1 MLKDPP
7 LLTVRRMW
15 QRPDAFTLGRLKGVQ
30 TGQAVDAMQGRGA
43 LDAAIKAIDPANAFF
58 LGTAL
63 PCETGPNDNLAIL
76 AAVALAQPGDVIM
89 AASEGFAQSA
99 VVGDNVTMVAK
110 GKGAAAIVIDG
121 MARDIAGIAPVGLPV
136 FARGITPNSCVRSGP
151 GRVGLPIVI
160 GGFEAQ
166 AIAVALEKM
175 HPSRPLTHD
184 LMKNFMSA
192 FTIDLQE
199 IVICDLQEGIFY
211 SKLLCVSEHDTVEID
226 SRTSDALALAVRFG
240 CPIYTYDNILESAGI
255 LMEDASG
262 KKKVA
267 REAVTTETHGAED
280 LKSLSLDELNTL
292 LAEVL
297 EQEDYIRAISI
308 RDEINSRGKNG

>member
-43 LDAAIKAIDPANAFF
+43 LDAAIKAIDPGNAFF

-160 GGFEAQ
+160 GGVSVEAGDVVIGDADGVVVLPRKQ
-166 AIAVALEKM
+166 LHTIL
-175 HPSRPLTHD
+175 PLVEEVLAAEGATQGKI
-184 LMKNFMSA
+184 KNG
-192 FTIDLQE
+192 FTNLG
-199 IVICDLQEGIFY
+199 GI
-211 SKLLCVSEHDTVEID
+211 
-226 SRTSDALALAVRFG
+226 
-240 CPIYTYDNILESAGI
+240 
-255 LMEDASG
+255 
-262 KKKVA
+262 
-267 REAVTTETHGAED
+267 ED
-280 LKSLSLDELNTL
+280 L
-292 LAEVL
+292 LASDRVRYV
-297 EQEDYIRAISI
+297 D
-308 RDEINSRGKNG
+308 

>member
-43 LDAAIKAIDPANAFF
+43 LDAAIKAIDPGNAFF

-151 GRVGLPIVI
+151 GRVGLPIIIGGVSVEAGDVVI
-160 GGFEAQ
+160 GDADGVVVLPRKQLHIILPLGEEVRAAEGATQGKIKNGFTN
-166 AIAVALEKM
+166 LG
-175 HPSRPLTHD
+175 
-184 LMKNFMSA
+184 
-192 FTIDLQE
+192 
-199 IVICDLQEGIFY
+199 GI
-211 SKLLCVSEHDTVEID
+211 
-226 SRTSDALALAVRFG
+226 
-240 CPIYTYDNILESAGI
+240 
-255 LMEDASG
+255 
-262 KKKVA
+262 
-267 REAVTTETHGAED
+267 ED
-280 LKSLSLDELNTL
+280 L
-292 LAEVL
+292 LASDRVRYV
-297 EQEDYIRAISI
+297 D
-308 RDEINSRGKNG
+308 

>member
-89 AASEGFAQSA
+89 AASEGFTQSA

-151 GRVGLPIVI
+151 GRVGLPIIIGGVSVEAGDVVI
-160 GGFEAQ
+160 GDADGVVVLPRKQLHTILPLVEEVLAAEGATQGKIKNGFTN
-166 AIAVALEKM
+166 LG
-175 HPSRPLTHD
+175 
-184 LMKNFMSA
+184 
-192 FTIDLQE
+192 
-199 IVICDLQEGIFY
+199 GI
-211 SKLLCVSEHDTVEID
+211 
-226 SRTSDALALAVRFG
+226 
-240 CPIYTYDNILESAGI
+240 
-255 LMEDASG
+255 
-262 KKKVA
+262 
-267 REAVTTETHGAED
+267 ED
-280 LKSLSLDELNTL
+280 L
-292 LAEVL
+292 LASDRVRYV
-297 EQEDYIRAISI
+297 D
-308 RDEINSRGKNG
+308 

>member
-43 LDAAIKAIDPANAFF
+43 LDAAIKAIDPANALF

-160 GGFEAQ
+160 GGVSVEAGDVVIGDADGVVVLPRKQ
-166 AIAVALEKM
+166 LHTIL
-175 HPSRPLTHD
+175 PLVEEVLAAEGATQGKI
-184 LMKNFMSA
+184 KNG
-192 FTIDLQE
+192 FTNLG
-199 IVICDLQEGIFY
+199 GI
-211 SKLLCVSEHDTVEID
+211 
-226 SRTSDALALAVRFG
+226 
-240 CPIYTYDNILESAGI
+240 
-255 LMEDASG
+255 
-262 KKKVA
+262 
-267 REAVTTETHGAED
+267 ED
-280 LKSLSLDELNTL
+280 L
-292 LAEVL
+292 LASDRVRYV
-297 EQEDYIRAISI
+297 D
-308 RDEINSRGKNG
+308 